1 MSDDVLELQMLIQK
15 AQRGDEAA
23 FEMLLT
29 RYEAVVFRFVY
40 TIVRDREDARD
51 VTQEIFIKLWQT
63 LPRYRFES
71 AFTTYLMT
79 VSRNAAL
86 DFLRKQRR
94 HRENVIS
101 LTQSDADGE
110 QADLTLP
117 DSDENADPVRSYLLK
132 EQAQLLE
139 KALLELPEQARE
151 IIMLRT
157 ASGMSYDEIAQ
168 TLGIEIGTVKS
179 RLNRAKNQLIK
190 LLEQWNFF

>member
-132 EQAQLLE
+132 EQAQMLE